1 MTSTRLS
8 DLLGSVA
15 VPEGV
20 RPSMIEPYERTDEYA
35 DLMRDVRR
43 RRIRKAGLRGVY
55 ADAECDEGRMAFER
69 FQRGRGTYL
78 WGLPGRGKTYAAAAC
93 ARLAVLHEY
102 KTRLVTA
109 KALLDQVRAEYDG
122 RERDALKRAERYDL
136 LVLDDLGME
145 RPTEWAMETISG
157 LIDARVAEGKPIVLT
172 SNYALGELR
181 ERWGGMEGARLVS
194 RIAGACE
201 RVEVKGE
208 DRRLACR

>member
-1 MTSTRLS
+1 
-8 DLLGSVA
+8 
-15 VPEGV
+15 
-20 RPSMIEPYERTDEYA
+20 MIEPYERTDEYA

-43 RRIRKAGLRGVY
+43 RRIRKAGLRGLRGRQ
-55 ADAECDEGRMAFER
+55 CDEGRMAFER
-69 FQRGRGTYL
+69 FQRGAGDVPVGASGQGQDLRGG
-78 WGLPGRGKTYAAAAC
+78 GLP
-93 ARLAVLHEY
+93 RLAVLHEY

-181 ERWGGMEGARLVS
+181 ERWGDMEGARLVS